1 MNHFPLRTE
10 QFVVDGHQV
19 RSRDQSCL
27 AIHTNKKGG
36 SWPPFHFVPRGKY
49 QNGLTEPRKQ
59 TDEIVI
65 Q

>member
-1 MNHFPLRTE
+1 M
-10 QFVVDGHQV
+10 
-19 RSRDQSCL
+19 

>member
-1 MNHFPLRTE
+1 M
-10 QFVVDGHQV
+10 
-19 RSRDQSCL
+19 

-36 SWPPFHFVPRGKY
+36 QLARPPFHFVPRGKY

>member
-1 MNHFPLRTE
+1 M
-10 QFVVDGHQV
+10 
-19 RSRDQSCL
+19 

-36 SWPPFHFVPRGKY
+36 QLAPPFHFVPRGKY

-59 TDEIVI
+59 TDEIVV

>member
-1 MNHFPLRTE
+1 MDIKFA
-10 QFVVDGHQV
+10 VGI
-19 RSRDQSCL
+19 SL
-27 AIHTNKKGG
+27 AWPFIQTKRGG